1 MESSP
6 RPPKTKILHFLLRL
20 ILAGLFLSALLYVAG
35 PFYIRLFL
43 PLFSNEIEILHP
55 EYNIKEFYLDDKN
68 QIMYQIRVDR
78 VGFDHKGSAL
88 GGSEVKA
95 GIVGRTLYISPLIL
109 YSFLLAWPGL
119 SIKERSKAFLI
130 SVPLLI
136 ITQMVDI
143 PMDIINR
150 VEAPW
155 GVKSLT
161 GQIREFWYYLLNNG
175 GRQFLALLVALISI
189 ASVRLVLPSKIT
201 ADVGRND
208 PCPCGSGEK
217 FKKCCGK
224 YLKR

>member
-1 MESSP
+1 MKSSP
-6 RPPKTKILHFLLRL
+6 RRPKTKILYFFLRL
-20 ILAGLFLSALLYVAG
+20 ILAGLFLSALLYTAG
-35 PFYIRLFL
+35 PLYIRLFL
-43 PLFSNEIEILHP
+43 PLFSYEIEVLHP
-55 EYNIKEFYLDDKN
+55 EYDIKEFYLDDEN
-68 QIMYQIRVDR
+68 RIMYHIRVDR
-78 VGFDHKGSAL
+78 VGYDHKGGGM

-95 GIVGRTLYISPLIL
+95 GIVGRTLYISPLFL

-119 SIKERSKAFLI
+119 SVKERIKAFLI
-130 SVPLLI
+130 SVPLFI

-155 GVKSLT
+155 AVKSLS

-175 GRQFLALLVALISI
+175 GRQFLALMVALIAI
-189 ASVRLVLPSKIT
+189 ASVRLIFPSHIT

-208 PCPCGSGEK
+208 PCPCGSGKK

-224 YLKR
+224 